1 MTFLVEIL
9 LPLHD
14 ADGNAF
20 PAPLYEELA
29 QKLPSALGVT
39 SFSRSP
45 GKGAE
50 HDRVQSCVKRATP
63 TCGYGKRCLSA
74 SLLDQPLGLLGVLVL
89 LTVGGEVRAVM
100 TDFLSLSRPEAFRYG

>member
-29 QKLPSALGVT
+29 QKLTERFGGVT

-45 GKGAE
+45 AEGRWRNRGDTE
-50 HDRVQSCVKRATP
+50 HDDIIVLEIMTQELHRPWWSKLRAQLM
-63 TCGYGKRCLSA
+63 CSFAQDDIVIR
-74 SLLDQPLGLLGVLVL
+74 SLKVERL
-89 LTVGGEVRAVM
+89 A
-100 TDFLSLSRPEAFRYG
+100 